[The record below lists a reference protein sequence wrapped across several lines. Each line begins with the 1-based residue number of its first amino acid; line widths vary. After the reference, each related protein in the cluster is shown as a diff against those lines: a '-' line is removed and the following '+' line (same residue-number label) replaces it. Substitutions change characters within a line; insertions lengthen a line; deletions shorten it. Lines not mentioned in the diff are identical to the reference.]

1 MVKKKQATELIKSTL
16 KKYDLDLETACWDCH
31 GQWVILH
38 KACQIIA
45 IKAGIEWHQP
55 EIIHS
60 DPEKKTVVLLV
71 RGSMPADD
79 TVREEW
85 SFGEAAPYNN
95 KNSYPYAM
103 AEKRGKDRVILSLA
117 GLHGYVYSDIEA
129 DDFNEPPPEPPPEPV
144 SEEETAASPKKRDY
158 VKELNTQLQR
168 AGCTNPEDAGMVCTW
183 IWEGVGITIDEA
195 RSNYETARTTVRM
208 LQDKLNN
215 GTPLD
220 KVLDRAR
227 KFHQKRG

>member
-1 MVKKKQATELIKSTL
+1 MAKKKATELIKATL

-45 IKAGIEWHQP
+45 IKAGIEWHHP
-55 EIIHS
+55 EIVHS
-60 DPEKKTVVLLV
+60 DPETKTVVLLV
-71 RGSMPADD
+71 RGSMPAGPDRERL
-79 TVREEW
+79 REEW

-103 AEKRGKDRVILSLA
+103 AEKRGKDRVTLSLA
-117 GLHGYVYSDIEA
+117 GLYGYVYSDIEA
-129 DDFNEPPPEPPPEPV
+129 DDFKEPEPDPEPEP
-144 SEEETAASPKKRDY
+144 SEGKKRDY
-158 VKELNTQLQR
+158 VKELNSLLQR

-183 IWEGVGITIDEA
+183 IWEGVGITVDEA
-195 RSNYETARTTVRM
+195 RSNYDTARSTVRM
-208 LQDKLNN
+208 LQGKISK

-220 KVLDRAR
+220 RVLDKAR
-227 KFHQKRG
+227 KFHQK